1 MRFFIRWVCLY
12 LLHLLAAT
20 LGVLLAA
27 SILLNVVLKPLLQP
41 RIDFERFLTSVAKRP
56 CSPLPILLAAIAGYF
71 CNIRFEGNYRFWVWI
86 VPTVYL
92 AIKIIFW
99 TPSSAQGDHNW
110 GTTLAHFF
118 VGTPPHYYEG
128 NVTIP
133 FYTSLSYTLGALLD
147 AGNVFRFQRP
157 TEDAGR

>member
-1 MRFFIRWVCLY
+1 MKSSMRWVCLY

-20 LGVLLAA
+20 FGVQLATA
-27 SILLNVVLKPLLQP
+27 ILLNVILKPLLEPWISHAQLISGANGP
-41 RIDFERFLTSVAKRP
+41 GYA
-56 CSPLPILLAAIAGYF
+56 LPVVLAAIAGYF
-71 CNIRFEGNYRFWVWI
+71 SYVRFKGDYRSWVWI

-92 AIKIIFW
+92 VTKIILW
-99 TPSSAQGDHNW
+99 APSSVLSDHSW

-118 VGTPPHYYEG
+118 VGTPPHYPER

-157 TEDAGR
+157 SASADR

>member
-1 MRFFIRWVCLY
+1 MRWVGLY

-20 LGVLLAA
+20 FGVLLATA
-27 SILLNVVLKPLLQP
+27 ILLNAILRPLMEPWISHAQLISVANGPYYALPVVL
-41 RIDFERFLTSVAKRP
+41 
-56 CSPLPILLAAIAGYF
+56 AALAGYF
-71 CNIRFEGNYRFWVWI
+71 SYIRFKGNYRFWVWI

-92 AIKIIFW
+92 ATKIILW
-99 TPSSAQGDHNW
+99 APSSVLGDYSW

-118 VGTPPHYYEG
+118 VGTPPHYPEG

-157 TEDAGR
+157 SAGAGR